1 LLKFR
6 SFIFYNQKPMDFGK
20 VTDSALKDVDFKL
33 PPDGAQTAKTLA
45 HVKPLKQ
52 HDFFVGCAKWGRK
65 EWVGMIYPEKTKEA
79 NFLDEYVKHFNSIE
93 LNAVFYSI
101 PNADLIRKWR
111 QKTEENAGHHFVF
124 CPKFSRTITH
134 IKRLKDAE
142 VPTDL
147 YLSSIHEFGEY
158 LGPCFLQLGD
168 NFGPKNADI
177 LDNYLKHLPED
188 LEVFVEVRHEEWFSD
203 PAARSQLFEMLAKY
217 KKGAVITDASG
228 RRDCVHM
235 ELTIPEIFIRFVG
248 NGAAH
253 QQSDF
258 ARVDEWVERIK
269 TWQEKGLKKT
279 YFFLHQHDEK
289 DTPILANYTIQQ
301 FNKHLGANIPEIK
314 FLGEDEDIT
323 KQRELF

>member
-1 LLKFR
+1 
-6 SFIFYNQKPMDFGK
+6 MDFGK
-20 VTDSALKDVDFKL
+20 VTDSELKHVDFKL
-33 PPDGAQTAKTLA
+33 PPDGDQTTKTLA
-45 HVKPLKQ
+45 GTERLEQPG
-52 HDFFVGCAKWGRK
+52 FFVGCAKWGRK
-65 EWVGMIYPEKTKEA
+65 EWVNMIYPPKTKEV

-101 PNADLIRKWR
+101 PSADQIRKWK
-111 QKTEENAGHHFVF
+111 QKAEDNAGHKFVF
-124 CPKFSRTITH
+124 CPKFSRTISH

-147 YLSSIHEFGEY
+147 YLSSIHEFAEF

-168 NFGPKNADI
+168 NFGPKSMDI

-188 LEVFVEVRHEEWFSD
+188 LEVFVEVRHAEWFSD
-203 PAARSQLFEMLAKY
+203 HLVRSKFFEMLAQY
-217 KKGAVITDASG
+217 KKGAIITDASG

-253 QQSDF
+253 QESDF

-269 TWQEKGLKKT
+269 KWQDKGLKKT

-314 FLGEDEDIT
+314 FLGDGQDIT
-323 KQRELF
+323 KQGDLF

>member
-1 LLKFR
+1 
-6 SFIFYNQKPMDFGK
+6 MDFGK
-20 VTDSALKDVDFKL
+20 VAASEVNQVDFTL
-33 PPDGAQTAKTLA
+33 PPDGKQTLKTLRGGKP
-45 HVKPLKQ
+45 VKSPE
-52 HDFFVGCAKWGRK
+52 FYIGCAKWGRK
-65 EWVGMIYPEKTKEA
+65 EWLNMIYPLKTKEA
-79 NFLDEYVKHFNSIE
+79 DFLDEYVKHFNSIE

-101 PNADLIRKWR
+101 PKPELIRKWR
-111 QKTEENAGHHFVF
+111 MKTEENAKHDFLF
-124 CPKFSRTITH
+124 CPKFSRTISH

-147 YLSSIHEFGEY
+147 YLSSITEFGKY

-168 NFGPKNADI
+168 NFSPKNFEVLEAYI
-177 LDNYLKHLPED
+177 AKLPVD
-188 LEVFVEVRHEEWFSD
+188 LSVFVELRHESWFAED
-203 PAARSQLFEMLAKY
+203 AARTELLEMLARY

-248 NGAAH
+248 NGHDFQA
-253 QQSDF
+253 SDF
-258 ARVDEWVERIK
+258 ARIDDWVERIK
-269 TWQEKGLKKT
+269 IWLDKGLEKV

-301 FNKHLGANIPEIK
+301 FNKHLGSHIPEIK
-314 FLGEDEDIT
+314 FLGDGDDMT

>member
-1 LLKFR
+1 
-6 SFIFYNQKPMDFGK
+6 MDFGK
-20 VTDSALKDVDFKL
+20 VTDTELKDVDFSL
-33 PPDGAQTAKTLA
+33 PADGEQTEITLNG
-45 HVKPLKQ
+45 LKATERA
-52 HDFFVGCAKWGRK
+52 DFFVGCAKWGRK
-65 EWVGMIYPEKTKEA
+65 EWVNMIYPPKTKEA

-101 PNADLIRKWR
+101 PNADLIRKWKEKA
-111 QKTEENAGHHFVF
+111 QGNANHKFLF
-124 CPKFSRTITH
+124 CPKFSRTISH

-147 YLSSIHEFGEY
+147 YLSSIHEFQEF

-168 NFGPKNADI
+168 NFGPKNIDI
-177 LDNYLKHLPED
+177 LDHYLKHLPTD
-188 LEVFVEVRHEEWFSD
+188 LEVFVEVRHEDWFAD
-203 PAARSQLFEMLAKY
+203 KVVRKQFFEMLSRY

-253 QQSDF
+253 QKSDF
-258 ARVDEWVERIK
+258 ARIDEWVARTK
-269 TWQEKGLKKT
+269 KWLDQGLEKV

-301 FNKHLGANIPEIK
+301 FNKHLGADIPEIK
-314 FLGEDEDIT
+314 FLEDIT

>member
-1 LLKFR
+1 
-6 SFIFYNQKPMDFGK
+6 MDFGK
-20 VTDSALKDVDFKL
+20 VAVNELGSVDFTL
-33 PPDGAQTAKTLA
+33 PEDGKQTAITLSGTKA
-45 HVKPLKQ
+45 VKDPA
-52 HDFFVGCAKWGRK
+52 FYIGCAKWGRK
-65 EWVGMIYPEKTKEA
+65 EWLNMIYPQKTKEA

-101 PNADLIRKWR
+101 PNAELIRKWR
-111 QKTEENAGHHFVF
+111 VKAEDNASNGFLF
-124 CPKFSRTITH
+124 CPKFSRTISH

-147 YLSSIHEFGEY
+147 YLTSIHEFGQF

-168 NFGPKNADI
+168 NFGPKNFDV
-177 LDNYLKHLPED
+177 LENYIKHLPVD
-188 LEVFVEVRHEEWFSD
+188 LEVFVELRHEDWFWD
-203 PAARSQLFEMLAKY
+203 AAARAQLFEMLARY

-248 NGAAH
+248 NGQEH
-253 QQSDF
+253 KDSDF
-258 ARVDEWVERIK
+258 ARIDDWVVRIR
-269 TWQEKGLKKT
+269 TWLDRGLEKV

-289 DTPILANYTIQQ
+289 DTPILANYTIEQ
-301 FNKHLGANIPEIK
+301 FNKHLGAKIAPIK
-314 FLGEDEDIT
+314 FINDPNDMT